1 MWVIRALLASPASA
15 LSGTWNS
22 ITSRPGPGDPTL
34 PGGNESASPR
44 RSADVEVFGRAVE
57 PGRLVHTDKHGF
69 PAVPSG
75 DKKLPPET
83 ARFMDA
89 NECRSLLPSTGGGNG
104 KPRRRVCDDIDAAA
118 VRFGKPICASDAGQ
132 RGESE
137 VMGVA

>member
-1 MWVIRALLASPASA
+1 MNQRRRAGAQTSKSSVVPLSPAGSSNA
-15 LSGTWNS
+15 
-22 ITSRPGPGDPTL
+22 
-34 PGGNESASPR
+34 
-44 RSADVEVFGRAVE
+44 
-57 PGRLVHTDKHGF
+57 DKHGF
-69 PAVPSG
+69 LGAPFG
-75 DKKLPPET
+75 DEKLPPET

-137 VMGVA
+137 AMGVA